1 LFVVKIEA
9 SDGKPPCCLFFK
21 DDFPPGLMGAF
32 GTANPMEFKI
42 LGTIENIGVN
52 KIELQVTTIISKT
65 MIKDIKDKRETM
77 ELYFPEGI
85 LNIMEIKKGDYFLLI
100 PTKFYNPELPDNMYD
115 FIKIPRRND

>member
-1 LFVVKIEA
+1 
-9 SDGKPPCCLFFK
+9 
-21 DDFPPGLMGAF
+21 MGAF